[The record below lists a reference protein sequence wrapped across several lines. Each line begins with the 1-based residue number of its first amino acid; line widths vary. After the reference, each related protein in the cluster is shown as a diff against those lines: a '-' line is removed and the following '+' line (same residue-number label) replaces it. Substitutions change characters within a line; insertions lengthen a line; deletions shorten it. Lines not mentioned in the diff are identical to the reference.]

1 MPWFFV
7 YEAKGV
13 NTLYDTSQRV
23 QNNER
28 GFTLPHS
35 KEVRH
40 ILFENAVLTVFSLAI
55 YI

>member
-1 MPWFFV
+1 M
-7 YEAKGV
+7 
-13 NTLYDTSQRV
+13 NTLSDTSQRV
-23 QNNER
+23 KNNES

-35 KEVRH
+35 NEVRH